1 MLLSTGLINAQLSP
15 TENYVYTKAYLDHT
29 NLKVTESVQYFDGLS
44 RPKQTVNIKA
54 SPEGKDVVTKFEYD
68 LFGRQVNDYLPI
80 PQGGTLNGGIVSN
93 PESNAP
99 LIYGGEKIYSE
110 KKLESSPLNR
120 VQEQVQA
127 GNDWSNKPVK
137 FEYAAVTVAD
147 GVRKFTTVTT
157 WENGATKSILGENW
171 LYTDGQLY
179 KNTVIDEDGNKTIE
193 FKNGKGQVIMVRKE
207 DGSSTYYV
215 YNEYDQLAFVLPPMA
230 SMRGDIVANTVKH
243 SEYCYQYRYD
253 GRGRLVE
260 KKLPGKSWEYMVYDK
275 QDRLIL
281 TRDTVMEAKGQWLFT
296 KYDKFGRV
304 AYTGILSGAGREQ
317 MQAQIGGL
325 NIIEDQIDSG
335 FNKSGIMVYYTN
347 NFLSDSQTVLTVNY
361 YGVYPR
367 DTKKYPPAA
376 ILGQPVINQVSGV
389 STWGMPTATYVKNIE
404 DDNWTRNYLY
414 YDYRGRTVGTHSVN
428 HLGGYTSTESQ
439 LDFSGTPKM
448 TVTRHKRLDTDA
460 ERIITETFEYDH
472 QNRLLV
478 HKHQVDNNPVEYLT
492 QNKYNELSQLE
503 SKKVGGIDVTSP
515 IQQID
520 YRYNIRGWMTKINDP
535 KNLNGKLFG
544 YEIKYNLTEGLE
556 IPNVDFPELKV
567 KPKFNGNIAEIDWKT
582 STDPNDYLRRYGYV
596 YDALNRLSAGFY
608 QKNNNPSAKEYFEK
622 MDYDA
627 NGNITQLK
635 RSAASEQGVSALID
649 NLTYAYE
656 GNRLKTVTDSSTDYR
671 GYPDTSGSIIGYDD
685 NGNMTDQKDKGILN
699 ISYNYLNLPD
709 YILFNK
715 FLSTRTG
722 QLRENTQY
730 LYRADGIKLRKIYQ
744 YAPSNPLG
752 TETSLYTKT
761 TEYLDGFQYETV
773 TGKKGQ
779 ILGLK
784 FVPTPEGYY
793 NFENN
798 KYIYNYT
805 DHLGNIRLSYFKND
819 TGIEVLEENNYYPF
833 GLKHEGYNTLSGN
846 PNYNYKYNGK
856 ELQTESGMYDYGARL
871 YMPELGRW
879 GVVDPLAET
888 SRRWSSYTY
897 AYNNP
902 IRFTDPDGRSGKDWF
917 NNSMGQMEFRDDV
930 KSQQDLDDKGIK
942 GSYVGETAQQGSLNY
957 AANGVVYDESAG
969 GKPIADGRVYDVG
982 EVKITPKSVIA
993 ERNLQAAR
1001 TRVGAAES
1009 AMFGKYAVGIT
1020 FGASF
1025 AQSSGSLTFAYNLGT
1040 GQANLFG
1047 TYGNL
1052 DLPSAGIGFQFNTMN
1067 AYGTNPDGSKYTD
1080 VFGGAEGESTAYSGS
1095 YEIGGEYSK
1104 SSSNGKFSPYGTETR
1119 SLNLELGYNAG
1130 KSRTYTTSISN
1141 WMKANPQYFRIGK
1154 SPNLN

>member
-1 MLLSTGLINAQLSP
+1 MKKIIIPIGMLLSTGFINAQLSP
-15 TENYVYTKAYLDHT
+15 TENYVYTKTYLDHT
-29 NLKVTESVQYFDGLS
+29 NLKVTESVEYFDGLS

-230 SMRGDIVANTVKH
+230 SMRGDIVSNTLKH

-260 KKLPGKSWEYMVYDK
+260 KKLPGKGWEYMVYDK

-281 TRDTVMEAKGQWLFT
+281 TRDTMMEAKGQWLFT

-376 ILGQPVINQVSGV
+376 ILDQPVINHVSSV
-389 STWGMPTATYVKNIE
+389 STWGMPTAAYVKNIE

-515 IQQID
+515 LQQID

-556 IPNVDFPELKV
+556 NPNVDFPELKV

-761 TEYLDGFQYETV
+761 TEYLDGFQYETG
-773 TGKKGQ
+773 TGKKGL

-784 FVPTPEGYY
+784 FVPNPEGYY

-805 DHLGNIRLSYFKND
+805 DHLGNVRLSYFKND

-833 GLKHEGYNTLSGN
+833 GLKHEGYNILSGN
-846 PNYNYKYNGK
+846 PNYNYKYQGQ
-856 ELQTESGMYDYGARL
+856 ELQEAGFYSFKWRN
-871 YMPELGRW
+871 YMPDIGRFFNI
-879 GVVDPLAET
+879 DPLAEKYAHN
-888 SRRWSSYTY
+888 STY
-897 AYNNP
+897 AFSENRVIDARELEGLEAELINKSTRNNP
-902 IRFTDPDGRSGKDWF
+902 VSNDISGFNLNTPAKIELRTNVTQGSFTNEQVQQKLSTVENNFKKEGLDLTIIQDSNATYNIDMTFPGRSVTIVNDNGTTMTGTVLGDAPLG
-917 NNSMGQMEFRDDV
+917 NP
-930 KSQQDLDDKGIK
+930 I
-942 GSYVGETAQQGSLNY
+942 TATVN
-957 AANGVVYDESAG
+957 AKNGDT
-969 GKPIADGRVYDVG
+969 DT
-982 EVKITPKSVIA
+982 ITHEI
-993 ERNLQAAR
+993 
-1001 TRVGAAES
+1001 GH
-1009 AMFGKYAVGIT
+1009 T
-1020 FGASF
+1020 FGLEHIWEPN
-1025 AQSSGSLTFAYNLGT
+1025 SGVEATP
-1040 GQANLFG
+1040 ANI
-1047 TYGNL
+1047 N
-1052 DLPSAGIGFQFNTMN
+1052 NRMN
-1067 AYGTNPDGSKYTD
+1067 
-1080 VFGGAEGESTAYSGS
+1080 S
-1095 YEIGGEYSK
+1095 YENPT
-1104 SSSNGKFSPYGTETR
+1104 SSMKGLGVEFNKNQIQKMEETV
-1119 SLNLELGYNAG
+1119 
-1130 KSRTYTTSISN
+1130 
-1141 WMKANPQYFRIGK
+1141 KANSFRLPK
-1154 SPNLN
+1154 NKK